1 MAVIVGPVIGGL
13 LARPAVQYPTVFD
26 IDGLFGRLPYLLP
39 CLVVSGTAALCL
51 VLSHF
56 ALEETVPDAL
66 GFRCLCCSRRSAG
79 TGRAG
84 ASAQPAKRKG
94 QLARFFCL
102 RRAFLPMVC
111 YCLLI
116 LAEWMSDVAFPLW
129 TSAPL
134 SAGGLDF
141 SPMMIGQ
148 VMAGIGFCVIP
159 VQLILFPWLQGR
171 VGSLAIARWGTLMS
185 GLATPILPFATYPI
199 SSQPP
204 PVKVW
209 TCIILGHVLRYAFT
223 EMVFISNNLL
233 SNNAV
238 VQADRGSYVGI
249 MTTAS
254 CIGRIVGPLASGPLV
269 AWSLTNG
276 ATSPPFNH
284 FFVFLLCSATLLVNA
299 GAAFA
304 MPRSMEHALL
314 EEGDVKDSDHA
325 STKQT
330 SEDVEGEKQ
339 SLLAGGDED
348 DDE

>member
-1 MAVIVGPVIGGL
+1 M
-13 LARPAVQYPTVFD
+13 
-26 IDGLFGRLPYLLP
+26 
-39 CLVVSGTAALCL
+39 
-51 VLSHF
+51 
-56 ALEETVPDAL
+56 
-66 GFRCLCCSRRSAG
+66 
-79 TGRAG
+79 
-84 ASAQPAKRKG
+84 
-94 QLARFFCL
+94 
-102 RRAFLPMVC
+102 
-111 YCLLI
+111 
-116 LAEWMSDVAFPLW
+116 
-129 TSAPL
+129 
-134 SAGGLDF
+134 
-141 SPMMIGQ
+141 
-148 VMAGIGFCVIP
+148 
-159 VQLILFPWLQGR
+159 
-171 VGSLAIARWGTLMS
+171 
-185 GLATPILPFATYPI
+185 
-199 SSQPP
+199 
-204 PVKVW
+204 KVW

-314 EEGDVKDSDHA
+314 EEGDEKDSDHA